1 MTGMLELDDI
11 QGNILAGFNTNFQVL
26 AGLAYQEGADWQG
39 VAQWLADR
47 ASDVTTVT
55 EVRSQRE
62 AMKAMPESNE
72 LTWLCLSLSERV
84 MANTQPD
91 VLFSDDAFRLGM
103 IRRAGPKLGDRTPP
117 KDWKAG
123 GPNRVIDVL
132 LLVGS
137 NNRAAAEA
145 RAHQLVKSASTAGLL
160 ESYRETA
167 ERIEDFEHFGFRDG
181 ISQPKVIGSDT
192 NGEFE
197 AGHFVYGYPKLPGGE
212 PAVVR
217 NDPRGITR
225 NGSLLVLRRLEQDVE
240 RFRSFCDA
248 EANRIKAQWP
258 ELSSAQLQALL
269 VGRWPL
275 GALASTSTTTDPG
288 QVPDE
293 NNFDFSDDEDGLKCP
308 FGAHIRKVNPRN
320 GPKDD
325 LEMRRFLRR
334 GIPFG
339 PRFEVNPDAERGLLF
354 ISFQTSIVDTFEFVT
369 AKWMNMPEKPGRNPG
384 HDLLVGRSH
393 TERILNIKSPHGP
406 VSVSDGGQ
414 QWVIPTGG
422 AYLFTPSRS
431 GLAKFVT
438 PPEISLRTRVVK
450 RWVQLS
456 DYLARD

>member
-1 MTGMLELDDI
+1 MLELDDI

-26 AGLAYQEGADWQG
+26 VGLAYQEGADWQG
-39 VAQWLADR
+39 IAQWLADR

-62 AMKAMPESNE
+62 SMKAMTESNE

-91 VLFSDDAFRLGM
+91 VLFSDDAFRRGM
-103 IRRAGPKLGDRTPP
+103 VRRAGPVLGDKTPP
-117 KDWKAG
+117 KDWKVG
-123 GPNRVIDVL
+123 GLNRVIDVL
-132 LLVGS
+132 LIVGS
-137 NNRAAAEA
+137 NNRPAAEA
-145 RAHQLVKSASTAGLL
+145 RANQLVNSASPAGLL
-160 ESYRETA
+160 ESCRETA
-167 ERIEDFEHFGFRDG
+167 ARIEDLEHFGFRDG
-181 ISQPKVIGSDT
+181 ISQPRVVGSDT

-212 PAVVR
+212 PIIVQ
-217 NDPRGITR
+217 NDPRGVTR
-225 NGSLLVLRRLEQDVE
+225 NGSLLVLRRLEQNVE

-275 GALASTSTTTDPG
+275 GALVSTSASTDPG
-288 QVPDE
+288 QLPDE
-293 NNFDFSDDEDGLKCP
+293 NNFDFSDDGDGLRCP

-320 GPKDD
+320 GPKDVVD
-325 LEMRRFLRR
+325 VPRFLRR

-339 PRFEVNPDAERGLLF
+339 PRFEENPDAKRGLLF
-354 ISFQTSIVDTFEFVT
+354 ISFQTSIVDTFEFTT
-369 AKWMNMPEKPGRNPG
+369 AKWMNVPEKPGPHAG
-384 HDLLVGRSH
+384 HDMLVGRSH
-393 TERILNIKSPHGP
+393 TARSLTIKSPHGP
-406 VSVSDGGQ
+406 ISVSDGGQ
-414 QWVIPTGG
+414 QWVMPTGG
-422 AYLFTPSRS
+422 AYLFSPSRS

-438 PPEISLRTRVVK
+438 PPQISLKTRVVK
-450 RWVQLS
+450 RFMQLT